1 MPLPRKTVRVIAPKL
16 CNYTHS
22 HDLRLDSGSTLR
34 LDSGRPRADPARL
47 CGLTPAAPGPT
58 PACLRRN
65 YDLFAA
71 HYNSSDATLT
81 VLPPLRFEL

>member
-34 LDSGRPRADPARL
+34 LDSGRPRAVS
-47 CGLTPAAPGPT
+47 GLTPAAPGPS

-71 HYNSSDATLT
+71 HLQLVGRHTDRVA
-81 VLPPLRFEL
+81 PLAL